1 MNAKTIALSAIIA
14 ALCAILLAVGE
25 FFPTFSLGSAFLAGV
40 AVMVPLAK
48 RSYWGAVL
56 CVIAASLITM
66 LVTGFSRFEAV
77 VPFAFFFGVQ
87 PIVNRVQAEKNWN
100 RWLLLVIKDIWFVG
114 FAVGYYFLFNL
125 TLFENNQDLNRFALP
140 IIIIGGAIA
149 YVVYDYLSFYF
160 QRYIDILI
168 KRMKL

>member
-1 MNAKTIALSAIIA
+1 MKAKTIALSAVIA
-14 ALCAILLAVGE
+14 AFCAILLSVGE
-25 FFPTFSLGSAFLAGV
+25 FFPTLSLGAAFLAGV

-48 RSYWGAVL
+48 RSYLGAVL
-56 CVIAASLITM
+56 CIIAAALITM
-66 LVTGFSRFEAV
+66 LITGFTRFEAI

-87 PIVNRVQAEKNWN
+87 PIVNRVQAERNWN

-125 TLFENNQDLNRFALP
+125 VLFENNEDLNRFALP
-140 IIIIGGAIA
+140 IIIVGGAIA

>member
-1 MNAKTIALSAIIA
+1 MKAKTVALSAVIA
-14 ALCAILLAVGE
+14 AFCAIFLSIGE
-25 FFPTFSLGSAFLAGV
+25 FFPSLSLGAAFLAGV

-48 RSYWGAVL
+48 RSYLGAAL

-66 LVTGFSRFEAV
+66 IVTSFVRFEAI
-77 VPFAFFFGVQ
+77 VPFAFFFGIQ
-87 PIVNRVQAEKNWN
+87 PILNKVQMERNWN

-160 QRYIDILI
+160 QRYVDILV